1 MNKQKIS
8 ILLPIFFSI
17 AVILGMFIGYK
28 LHSNMPITKSFFGN
42 ASTNTQSEI
51 LQIIQQRYVDSVDQI
66 KISNAAISSMLE
78 ELDPHSIY
86 IPKQQIE
93 EVNEDLEGS
102 FQGIGIE
109 FNILQDTVHVLHVVD
124 GGPSAA
130 AGLKI
135 GDKVL
140 KVDDHNAVA
149 IKNSDEFKKWVKGPR
164 GTLVTLQLK
173 RGKQTITKKIS
184 RDNIPMPSLDAFYMI
199 DKDKGY
205 IKLNRFSNNTY
216 KEFLE
221 ALQSLT
227 SKGMKKLILDLRDNG
242 GGILEEAVDII
253 DELVGG
259 DQLIV
264 YTEGLKNPRKEYKA
278 KRKGIFE
285 DGEIVIM
292 LNEGSASASEVI
304 AGALQDLD
312 RATIVGRRSFGKGL
326 VQEQFTLSD
335 GSALRLT
342 TARYYTPLGRSIQKP
357 YNNGIAEYSAE
368 VLERYHQPNS
378 QMIDSNAAKN
388 GKFLTTL
395 KGKKLYYGGGIS
407 PDQFVPFETNL
418 LDSNLNIFFK
428 NNLLSFYAYKYFLLH
443 QEKITAYKTFVNFQ
457 SNFIVDQL
465 IINDLIKDAAIQR
478 SSIQLNKNQEEFIKN
493 RIKALIGRLAW
504 GEIGMNYILNAKDS
518 TFLKAVETLN

>member
-1 MNKQKIS
+1 
-8 ILLPIFFSI
+8 
-17 AVILGMFIGYK
+17 
-28 LHSNMPITKSFFGN
+28 
-42 ASTNTQSEI
+42 
-51 LQIIQQRYVDSVDQI
+51 
-66 KISNAAISSMLE
+66 
-78 ELDPHSIY
+78 
-86 IPKQQIE
+86 
-93 EVNEDLEGS
+93 
-102 FQGIGIE
+102 
-109 FNILQDTVHVLHVVD
+109 
-124 GGPSAA
+124 
-130 AGLKI
+130 
-135 GDKVL
+135 
-140 KVDDHNAVA
+140 
-149 IKNSDEFKKWVKGPR
+149 
-164 GTLVTLQLK
+164 LK

-357 YNNGIAEYSAE
+357 YNKGIAEYSAE
-368 VLERYHQPNS
+368 VIERYHQPNS

-388 GKFLTTL
+388 GKFVTTI
-395 KGKKLYYGGGIS
+395 KGKKLYDGGGIS
-407 PDQFVPFETNL
+407 PDQFVPFEKNL
-418 LDSNLNIFFK
+418 LDSNLNVFFR
-428 NNLLSFYAYKYFLLH
+428 NNLLSFFAYKYFMLH
-443 QEKITAYKTFVNFQ
+443 QEKITAYKTFINFQ

-465 IINDLIKDAAIQR
+465 IINDLIKDASIQR

-504 GEIGMNYILNAKDS
+504 GEIGMNYILNAKDL